1 MTADILSLTLEE
13 LSEQFAELGIQKFR
27 AKQVYEWMH
36 KHLASSYDDMT
47 NLPKVLREQL
57 SESFPLYN
65 CHIARKQVSK
75 LDGTVKYLFRLHDG
89 DFVESVV
96 MKYKYGYTICVSS
109 QVGCKMGCAFCAS
122 TLGGFKRS
130 LMPGEILSQLY
141 TAQKDLGERISHIV
155 LMGMGEPLDN
165 YDNVMRFLELITD
178 EKGLNLSMRNISLST
193 CGIVPKI
200 YEMLDKHMQLTLS
213 ISLHAPS
220 DELRSR
226 IMPINKRYSVDELL
240 KVCRKYASETS
251 RRISFEYAMLSG
263 MNDSDDCAQLLASK
277 LKGMLCHVNLIP
289 VNEVAESPFKPS
301 SHERVERFVKILEKN
316 GISAPARCRSGECGF
331 CHSHLVSGKVYV
343 PKHLE
348 YRRLAD
354 YKFDCIHPCCSFPL
368 TDIEINVPAAK

>member
-1 MTADILSLTLEE
+1 MNRDLLSMTYDE
-13 LSEQFAELGIQKFR
+13 LLKEFTERNIQKFR
-27 AKQVYEWMH
+27 AKQVYEWLH
-36 KHLASSYDDMT
+36 KHLASDYDEMLNIPK
-47 NLPKVLREQL
+47 NLRAELA
-57 SESFPLYN
+57 ESFPLYT
-65 CHIARKQVSK
+65 CKIARKQVSK
-75 LDGTVKYLFRLHDG
+75 LDNTVKYLFELHDG

-130 LMPGEILSQLY
+130 LLPGEILSQLY

-165 YDNVMRFLELITD
+165 FENVLRFLELITD
-178 EKGLNLSMRNISLST
+178 ENGLNISMRNISLST

-200 YEMLDKHMQLTLS
+200 NELLNRHLQLTLS

-220 DELRSR
+220 DELRNK
-226 IMPINKRYSVDELL
+226 IMPVNSKYNVDELL
-240 KVCRKYASETS
+240 RMCRKYASQTS

-263 MNDSDDCAQLLASK
+263 VNDSDECARLLASK

-301 SHERVERFVKILEKN
+301 TPERVEKFVEILGKN
-316 GISAPARCRSGECGF
+316 GINATVRRKLGSDIDASCGQ
-331 CHSHLVSGKVYV
+331 LRQKENKNRTKGDV
-343 PKHLE
+343 
-348 YRRLAD
+348 
-354 YKFDCIHPCCSFPL
+354 
-368 TDIEINVPAAK
+368 